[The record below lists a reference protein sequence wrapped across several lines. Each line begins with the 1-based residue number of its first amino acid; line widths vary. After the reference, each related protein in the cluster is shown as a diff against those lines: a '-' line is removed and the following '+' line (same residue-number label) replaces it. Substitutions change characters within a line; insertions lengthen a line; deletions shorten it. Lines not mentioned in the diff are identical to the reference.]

1 MVALPK
7 VTLNA
12 DLDEGLCFG
21 CGRNNP
27 IGLKL
32 NFTKDGDTI
41 RTEFTPDK
49 THQGWPGLL
58 HGGILGCLLDEAM
71 SNIAY
76 ATGNTCLTASIN
88 IRLKQPIK
96 VEVPLVIT
104 ARITRHRKKLIETTG
119 QVCLK
124 DGTVVAESTAIQFI
138 AENEAGKPDKVRE
151 TRSHV

>member
-1 MVALPK
+1 MVAIPK
-7 VTLNA
+7 VMLDSN
-12 DLDEGLCFG
+12 LDEGYCFG

-32 NFTKDGDTI
+32 KFTRDGDTL
-41 RTEFTPDK
+41 RTEFTPEK

-58 HGGILGCLLDEAM
+58 HGGILGCLLDEVM

-88 IRLKQPIK
+88 IRLRQPVR

-104 ARITRHRKKLIETTG
+104 ARITRQRKKLIETEG
-119 QVCLK
+119 RVFLQ
-124 DGTVVAESTAIQFI
+124 DGTVIAEGTAKQFI
-138 AENEAGKPDKVRE
+138 AENEVGKPDKVKEAR
-151 TRSHV
+151 RHV